1 MIMTYQ
7 TDFMSR
13 ILIILL
19 LLKIL
24 KKLKKKI
31 KGIEEFKHKKMHIDG
46 ILEIQN
52 IGDYS
57 IKLEYLPKKQ
67 EQVNNQYSYDDIKKI

>member
-1 MIMTYQ
+1 MTYQ

-24 KKLKKKI
+24 KKLKQKI

-52 IGDYS
+52 IGNYS
-57 IKLEYLPKKQ
+57 IKLEHLPKKQ